1 MAYSPGPS
9 SATAAN
15 SSDPAG
21 PPYVTEL
28 HSPSGIVPGEI
39 VQVIP
44 SGLVITLSWLTATK
58 SSYPTGP
65 PQVTDCQLPKGM
77 LLCDTQVIPSVLVTT
92 DEEGSFPT
100 ATNNLP
106 PTGPPHVMSFNL
118 TEPVFTS
125 TQLHTS
131 ASGLVM
137 TRLSFPLYATAA
149 NKLSSGLQATDDQ
162 SLSFAPGCAVH
173 ESPSELVRGQ
183 TSEEGETR
191 EIQHEIHEAPEGPA
205 ESHRDGSLPSWFEA
219 T

>member
-1 MAYSPGPS
+1 MACSPDGVEAA

-28 HSPSGIVPGEI
+28 HSPPGIVPGEI

-44 SGLVITLSWLTATK
+44 SGLVITLFWLTATK

-77 LLCDTQVIPSVLVTT
+77 LLCDIQVIPSVLVTT
-92 DEEGSFPT
+92 DGSCPT

-106 PTGPPHVMSFNL
+106 PTGPPHVMSFNASG
-118 TEPVFTS
+118 PVFTS
-125 TQLHTS
+125 TQLHVS

-137 TRLSFPLYATAA
+137 TRLSFPDHATAA

-162 SLSFAPGCAVH
+162 SLSLAPGYAAH

-191 EIQHEIHEAPEGPA
+191 EIQREI
-205 ESHRDGSLPSWFEA
+205 
-219 T
+219 

>member
-1 MAYSPGPS
+1 MACSPDGVEAA

-28 HSPSGIVPGEI
+28 HSPPGIVPGEI

-92 DEEGSFPT
+92 DGSFPT

-106 PTGPPHVMSFNL
+106 PTGPPHV
-118 TEPVFTS
+118 
-125 TQLHTS
+125 HTS

-137 TRLSFPLYATAA
+137 TRFSFPLYATAA

-162 SLSFAPGCAVH
+162 SLSFAPGYAVH

-183 TSEEGETR
+183 TSEE
-191 EIQHEIHEAPEGPA
+191 A
-205 ESHRDGSLPSWFEA
+205 
-219 T
+219 